1 LEVNLLGGNG
11 ATVPAGPRT
20 NALAYQAYLEAQDFF
35 GSDSD
40 KASLTKALA
49 YTDQA
54 IKLDANYGPA
64 WALRSRILSQMAA
77 YALIDTPEGYRRA
90 RDNAERSIALNPNAA
105 HGYLALGWIQMDH
118 DWDWKGAEASLK
130 KAAELEPG
138 CAAVWRYQSWLY
150 LTLGR
155 LNEALELYKKVVVL
169 DPLHAKSYSQ
179 LGYFHYFVGQNQD
192 AEDALRKAAELN
204 PQKEQD
210 HVIHGQILLAEGH
223 PEAGLSV
230 VEKESSPVWKTFGES
245 IAFRALGR
253 NDDSNAALD
262 KLIASHSQDAA
273 YQIATVYAYRGESV
287 KAFQWLDVAYA
298 RHDAGLACLKFDPL
312 LNNLRQDPRYV
323 DLVRK
328 MHLPSWGRSRALR
341 SCSER
346 NILKNKKGR
355 FCCAL
360 HPSHE

>member
-1 LEVNLLGGNG
+1 ML
-11 ATVPAGPRT
+11 
-20 NALAYQAYLEAQDFF
+20 
-35 GSDSD
+35 
-40 KASLTKALA
+40 
-49 YTDQA
+49 
-54 IKLDANYGPA
+54 
-64 WALRSRILSQMAA
+64 
-77 YALIDTPEGYRRA
+77 
-90 RDNAERSIALNPNAA
+90 
-105 HGYLALGWIQMDH
+105 
-118 DWDWKGAEASLK
+118 
-130 KAAELEPG
+130 
-138 CAAVWRYQSWLY
+138 RYQSWLY

-179 LGYFHYFVGQNQD
+179 LGYFHYFVGQNQE

-223 PEAGLSV
+223 PEAGLSE

-273 YQIATVYAYRGESV
+273 YQIATVYAYRGESD

-328 MHLPSWGRSRALR
+328 MHLRARVGRERLGRVASGISLRIKKVASAVPYIRVTSECRAVAVAVIPNR
-341 SCSER
+341 RMET
-346 NILKNKKGR
+346 
-355 FCCAL
+355 
-360 HPSHE
+360 